1 MALEGFS
8 IRELQT
14 NIAQSDAEWQ
24 AGETPFTQMS
34 SDERSLYLGYVP
46 GPEDPSLEERE
57 HIAQTNLDAF
67 LAAAAAAHPSSYDL
81 RNVGGRNFITLVKN
95 QGGCGS
101 CVAFGVAATA
111 EGRLRRQRNN
121 PNLGVDFS
129 ESHLYFCN
137 GRRCKSSEGNYGWW
151 SSAALNYFRDNGV
164 VDEACFPY
172 KDATQP
178 CKLCSDSKNR
188 SKKITSWKRIT
199 SHAAMKEWLSTK
211 GPLVACY
218 TVYQDFFAYKGGI
231 YKHVTGG
238 VAGGHC
244 ISVVGYNDAE
254 RYWICK
260 NSWGKNFGEEN
271 PYDKGTPKE
280 KGYFRI
286 AYGQCGIDSSMDTV
300 DEVAE
305 TGWERNQRI
314 VGLWATNQDRNAW
327 VFVSGMGWRK
337 ISPDNDNIFFD
348 MLAQLIAAKGGNR
361 PVNFYQENK
370 VIKQVYVF

>member
-1 MALEGFS
+1 M
-8 IRELQT
+8 
-14 NIAQSDAEWQ
+14 
-24 AGETPFTQMS
+24 
-34 SDERSLYLGYVP
+34 
-46 GPEDPSLEERE
+46 
-57 HIAQTNLDAF
+57 F
-67 LAAAAAAHPSSYDL
+67 LAAAAAAHPGSYDL
-81 RNVGGRNFITLVKN
+81 RNVSGKNFITPVKN

-121 PNLGVDFS
+121 PNLVVDFS

-137 GRRCKSSEGNYGWW
+137 GRRCKVSEGNYGWW

-172 KDATQP
+172 KDTTQP
-178 CKLCSDSKNR
+178 CKLCADSNNR
-188 SKKITSWKRIT
+188 LKKIASWKNMT
-199 SHAAMKEWLSTK
+199 SHAEMKEWISTK
-211 GPLVACY
+211 GSLVACY
-218 TVYQDFFAYKGGI
+218 TVYDDFFAYKGGI

-244 ISVVGYNDAE
+244 VSVVGYNDVE
-254 RYWICK
+254 KYWICK
-260 NSWGKNFGEEN
+260 NSWGKTFGEEN
-271 PYDKGTPKE
+271 PYDTGAPKE

-300 DEVAE
+300 DAIAE

-314 VGLWATNQDRNAW
+314 IGLWAINEDRNAW
-327 VFVSGMGWRK
+327 VYVKDLGWRK

-348 MLAQLIAAKGGNR
+348 MLAQLIAAKGGNFR
-361 PVNFYQENK
+361 VDFRQENS
-370 VIKQVYVF
+370 VIKEVYVF